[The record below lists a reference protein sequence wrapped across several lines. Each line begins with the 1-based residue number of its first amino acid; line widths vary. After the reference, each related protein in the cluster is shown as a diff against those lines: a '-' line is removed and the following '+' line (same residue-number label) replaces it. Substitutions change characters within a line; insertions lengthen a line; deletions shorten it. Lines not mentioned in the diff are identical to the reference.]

1 MYIYQFAHTGKPT
14 ITNHPSSLNN
24 DLQNTGCDGKC
35 CQKCNLQWLQIP
47 YWVSLPFIKLLNI
60 LLTAIITVESKVV
73 NKSRDGQ
80 DVREEKIAVELRD
93 PREPYFYG
101 EYALYRDHVAGS
113 DKRVSHER

>member
-1 MYIYQFAHTGKPT
+1 M
-14 ITNHPSSLNN
+14 
-24 DLQNTGCDGKC
+24 
-35 CQKCNLQWLQIP
+35 
-47 YWVSLPFIKLLNI
+47 
-60 LLTAIITVESKVV
+60 ESKVV